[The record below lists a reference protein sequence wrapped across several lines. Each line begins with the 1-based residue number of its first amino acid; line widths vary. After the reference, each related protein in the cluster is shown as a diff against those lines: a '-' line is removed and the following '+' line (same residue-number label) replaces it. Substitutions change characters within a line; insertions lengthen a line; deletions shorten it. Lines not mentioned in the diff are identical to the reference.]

1 MKNFPKI
8 WAIYVEF
15 FYKTKKFS
23 KIFFRNSLKTQ
34 RFPGKNL
41 PWYIDDSSMIEVSES
56 QRIERPLRRFNLPID
71 ICPKYF
77 AQFYFAHLDI
87 CSNEICSK
95 WRRHLPMK
103 TLAQFHVS
111 NYLCLALTFNYL
123 LNGNT
128 VGMVLKNS
136 CKIFQSL
143 ASLMIFILTKLWFT
157 KKPLNFSTQI
167 HVGI

>member
-1 MKNFPKI
+1 MVIDGVSKVKI
-8 WAIYVEF
+8 RK
-15 FYKTKKFS
+15 YKLMALIS
-23 KIFFRNSLKTQ
+23 DHR
-34 RFPGKNL
+34 R
-41 PWYIDDSSMIEVSES
+41 SES
-56 QRIERPLRRFNLPID
+56 TLFNTERYVLWPIERPLRRFNLPID

-128 VGMVLKNS
+128 VGMVLHKQLQNIS
-136 CKIFQSL
+136 ITGFSYDLPSNPWIFQPKSML
-143 ASLMIFILTKLWFT
+143 D
-157 KKPLNFSTQI
+157 
-167 HVGI
+167 VGI

>member
-1 MKNFPKI
+1 MDLSDNF
-8 WAIYVEF
+8 F
-15 FYKTKKFS
+15 LD
-23 KIFFRNSLKTQ
+23 NSHQPIPPQKSAKAAN
-34 RFPGKNL
+34 G
-41 PWYIDDSSMIEVSES
+41 
-56 QRIERPLRRFNLPID
+56 IERPLRRFNLPID

-103 TLAQFHVS
+103 TLAQFHAS

-128 VGMVLKNS
+128 VGMVLHKQLQNIS
-136 CKIFQSL
+136 ITGFSYDLYLLNYDLPRNPWIFQPKSML
-143 ASLMIFILTKLWFT
+143 VYNLYLDRWVIKSSVLLYSDAV
-157 KKPLNFSTQI
+157 N
-167 HVGI
+167 